1 MFYEL
6 EQTNTTNLEDPSDF
20 PSLEEKSNISPTTNL
35 VDTLGD
41 SNFQQQKSKLE
52 DELKMATIIAK
63 DKSRRTLQGEALF
76 KEAKKEFEIVGL

>member
-1 MFYEL
+1 MFYRL

-63 DKSRRTLQGEALF
+63 DKSRRALQGEVLF
-76 KEAKKEFEIVGL
+76 KEAKRNLKLLD